1 MKSIIITIVFSCL
14 FILPEYTHA
23 IEKAERI
30 TDREIIESLISLK
43 EGQAALNQRL
53 EDGQAAMN
61 KRLEEGMAAMDKR
74 IDDTNRRIDDTNR
87 RIDDLRL
94 EMISRFSVMQWM
106 FGIFITLALV
116 ILGFVLR
123 LQWKM
128 QSKQVEMESS
138 LATQRDEIAFL
149 KTLIE
154 KLIPPQQTASK
165 VLRP

>member
-1 MKSIIITIVFSCL
+1 MKNIINILIFFCL
-14 FILPEYTHA
+14 FFLPGYTGA
-23 IEKAERI
+23 VEKAERI

-43 EGQAALNQRL
+43 EGQAALNKRL
-53 EDGQAAMN
+53 DDGQAAMN
-61 KRLEEGMAAMDKR
+61 KRLEEGMANLNK
-74 IDDTNRRIDDTNR
+74 RIDDTNR

-106 FGIFITLALV
+106 LGIFITLALV

-128 QSKQVEMESS
+128 QSKQVEIESS
-138 LATQRDEIAFL
+138 LATQKEDIAFL

-154 KLIPPQQTASK
+154 KLIPQQQTAS
-165 VLRP
+165 